1 MAKRLVFVG
10 SSLDALR
17 AFPDDVKDDIGYALW
32 LVQNGQK
39 HQDAKPLHG
48 FGGASVLEIVESYQ
62 GDAYRA
68 VYTIRYAEAVYVLHV
83 FQKKSTR
90 GIATPTQHI
99 DLVKKRLKEVEERR
113 ARENAR

>member
-1 MAKRLVFVG
+1 MARRLVFVG

-17 AFPDDVKDDIGYALW
+17 AFPEDVKDDIGYALW
-32 LVQNGQK
+32 LAQNGQK
-39 HQDAKPLHG
+39 HQDPKPLRG
-48 FGGASVLEIVESYQ
+48 FGGAGVLEIVESYQ

-68 VYTIRYAEAVYVLHV
+68 VYTIQYPEAVYVLHA

-99 DLVKKRLKEVEERR
+99 DLVKQRLQEVEERR
-113 ARENAR
+113 ARENLR